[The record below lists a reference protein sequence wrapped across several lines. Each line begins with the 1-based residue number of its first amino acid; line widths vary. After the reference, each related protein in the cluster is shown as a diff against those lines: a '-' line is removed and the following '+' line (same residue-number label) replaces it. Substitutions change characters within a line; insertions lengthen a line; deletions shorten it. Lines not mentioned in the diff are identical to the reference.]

1 MSKKVLITGGAGFI
15 AHHTILHILKNTDW
29 EIVSL
34 DRLDYSGNLNRIA
47 DIMSDLD
54 SETKKTFENS
64 LIALNLPMLSDL
76 LFGNEIIFSKTSD
89 ILAAFS

>member
-1 MSKKVLITGGAGFI
+1 MKVLITGGAGFI
-15 AHHTILHILKNTDW
+15 AHHAILHILKNTDW

-54 SETKKTFENS
+54 SKTKKRLSVKVDRNPDFVENIRLFPPKVEYI
-64 LIALNLPMLSDL
+64 LIKN
-76 LFGNEIIFSKTSD
+76 
-89 ILAAFS
+89 